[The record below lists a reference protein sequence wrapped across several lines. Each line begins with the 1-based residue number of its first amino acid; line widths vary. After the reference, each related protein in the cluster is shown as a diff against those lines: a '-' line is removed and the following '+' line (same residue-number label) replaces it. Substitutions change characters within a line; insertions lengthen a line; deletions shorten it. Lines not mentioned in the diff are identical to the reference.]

1 MSKRA
6 AISALGVLLAA
17 NLAWAG
23 QNDMAKPGS
32 WSGVILNGDC
42 TADEAFAESA
52 KCTQSL
58 PGGKLSLYD
67 DNIRKMYSLDPQE
80 RAAGHL
86 GDSVTV
92 EGTLEGDTIHVSS
105 LELHTDIGLPVGQP
119 APTFSLRD
127 QFGRQHSLE
136 SLKGAKGTVLLFFR
150 SADW

>member
-6 AISALGVLLAA
+6 AISALGILLAA
-17 NLAWAG
+17 NLACAG
-23 QNDMAKPGS
+23 QNDMAKSES
-32 WSGVILNGDC
+32 WSGVILIGDC

-105 LELHTDIGLPVGQP
+105 LELHTGIGLPVGQQ